1 MSVVRILSVLQSPCE
16 KRCKREGR
24 SRVPPCS
31 SGESGTGTPAQAA
44 GADGIRGAAV
54 IRGSREAVSE
64 EAEAV
69 GVVMAEAVAL
79 LWMCAGSVITLAVLG
94 RVLYVVA
101 YLWVLATL
109 AVVLLLENMRLMG
122 EIRTRRGNL

>member
-1 MSVVRILSVLQSPCE
+1 
-16 KRCKREGR
+16 
-24 SRVPPCS
+24 
-31 SGESGTGTPAQAA
+31 
-44 GADGIRGAAV
+44 
-54 IRGSREAVSE
+54 
-64 EAEAV
+64 
-69 GVVMAEAVAL
+69 MAEAVAL